1 MNEIQVGAAVQKG
14 GNGRSPW
21 SRGEKPETSNG
32 MNEMQV
38 GAAVQERGKRP
49 SPWLK
54 FGVEMGPL
62 ILFFFANARPKLF
75 EPAVAPFLPPPI
87 LSGPNAGLF
96 TATLVLMAA
105 VAVALAVSF
114 GSTRRLLAVPLMTA
128 ALVLVFGGLTV
139 YLRDATFI
147 KMEPTGLYAV
157 FGGSALIGLA
167 MNKPVPLIIFDKVKV
182 MTERGLRL
190 FTLRGG
196 GFFFALALLNEIVW
210 RTQSNDAWVA
220 FMFPGIYILNLLF
233 FAAQLPLI
241 VRDIRLSK
249 ANHSGNGSSGASPS
263 PGSEAARSIK
273 PNSIMIRR
281 VVRIFVGRLVAK
293 DERHLCRRE

>member
-1 MNEIQVGAAVQKG
+1 MNEMRVGAAVQERGK
-14 GNGRSPW
+14 RPSLW

-32 MNEMQV
+32 MNEMQA
-38 GAAVQERGKRP
+38 GAAVQKRAKRRFQ
-49 SPWLK
+49 WLR
-54 FGVEMGPL
+54 FGVNTGPL

-87 LSGPNAGLF
+87 LSGPNVGLF

-114 GSTRRLLAVPLMTA
+114 VLTRRLLALPLMTA

-147 KMEPTGLYAV
+147 KMEPSVLYAV
-157 FGGSALIGLA
+157 VGGEALIRLA
-167 MNKPVPLIIFDKVKV
+167 MNKPVRLIIFDKVKV

-190 FTLRGG
+190 FTLRCG

-220 FMFPGIYILNLLF
+220 FKFPGIFILNRLF

-241 VRDIRLSK
+241 LRYRPPEGK
-249 ANHSGNGSSGASPS
+249 ANHSGDGQ
-263 PGSEAARSIK
+263 
-273 PNSIMIRR
+273 
-281 VVRIFVGRLVAK
+281 
-293 DERHLCRRE
+293 